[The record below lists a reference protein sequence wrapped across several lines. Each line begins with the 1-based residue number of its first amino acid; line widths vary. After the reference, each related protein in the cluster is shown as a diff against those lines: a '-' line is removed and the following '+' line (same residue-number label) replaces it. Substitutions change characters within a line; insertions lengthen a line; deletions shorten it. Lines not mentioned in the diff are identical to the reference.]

1 MGHVR
6 PFKLPTPG
14 EMNVV
19 LLECINTV
27 LVDLVIRE
35 RTQLAVLAATRKCA
49 RVRAC
54 SASSAGAYKYAQV
67 AQVGADIVNM
77 SDKSLYIYT

>member
-19 LLECINTV
+19 PLDCINTV
-27 LVDLVIRE
+27 LVDLVISPN
-35 RTQLAVLAATRKCA
+35 KP
-49 RVRAC
+49 
-54 SASSAGAYKYAQV
+54 
-67 AQVGADIVNM
+67 
-77 SDKSLYIYT
+77 

>member
-19 LLECINTV
+19 PLECINTV
-27 LVDLVIRE
+27 LVDLVISPN
-35 RTQLAVLAATRKCA
+35 KP
-49 RVRAC
+49 
-54 SASSAGAYKYAQV
+54 
-67 AQVGADIVNM
+67 
-77 SDKSLYIYT
+77 

>member
-27 LVDLVIRE
+27 LVDLVISPNKR
-35 RTQLAVLAATRKCA
+35 
-49 RVRAC
+49 
-54 SASSAGAYKYAQV
+54 
-67 AQVGADIVNM
+67 
-77 SDKSLYIYT
+77 